1 MIQWTGEGWLKMKRN
16 TLNFWVDAS
25 LFILLSLSVLTV
37 LPEVMTHS
45 MIHAVPGLLLI
56 GGVGVHLWLH
66 RKWITTTLRRFASLS
81 GRARRTAGLNAL
93 LLGVYLACATM
104 GLAARRHLDTFP
116 LHFAF
121 GVRHLFLA
129 LLLLVLQA
137 THIIRHWSW
146 ITATYRRLLRGDPV
160 PRLA

>member
-1 MIQWTGEGWLKMKRN
+1 MKMKRN
-16 TLNFWVDAS
+16 TLNFWVDVS

-37 LPEVMTHS
+37 LPEALTHS

-66 RKWITTTLRRFASLS
+66 RKWITTTARRFNSLS

-93 LLGVYLACATM
+93 LLVVYLACAAM
-104 GLAARRHLDTFP
+104 GLAARSHLDTFP

-121 GVRHLFLA
+121 GVRHVFLA

-146 ITATYRRLLRGDPV
+146 ITATFQRVMDTRTT
-160 PRLA
+160 PRAI